1 MVSVIEHLNFFTYLI
16 LVNLKL
22 RNDTQ
27 FSYWKTFK
35 HVWNNLEMQVYFLNL
50 YEVQV

>member
-1 MVSVIEHLNFFTYLI
+1 MASVIEHLIFLI
-16 LVNLKL
+16 LVSLKL

-35 HVWNNLEMQVYFLNL
+35 YVWNNLGVQIYFLTL
-50 YEVQV
+50 II